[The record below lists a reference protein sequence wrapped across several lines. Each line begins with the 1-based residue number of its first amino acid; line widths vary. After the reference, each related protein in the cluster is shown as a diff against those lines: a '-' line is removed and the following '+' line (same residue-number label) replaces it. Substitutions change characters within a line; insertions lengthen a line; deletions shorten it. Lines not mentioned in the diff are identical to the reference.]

1 MRLREVNKHCKEI
14 KGGGG
19 SWVKSRWK
27 NCTTKPNNNS
37 QKKNRGNHHARPRIE
52 HQQYRRNTEKE
63 K

>member
-37 QKKNRGNHHARPRIE
+37 KKKQGKSPRQTKNRTPI
-52 HQQYRRNTEKE
+52 TV
-63 K
+63 

>member
-1 MRLREVNKHCKEI
+1 MEELHNQTVN
-14 KGGGG
+14 
-19 SWVKSRWK
+19 R
-27 NCTTKPNNNS
+27 TKPNNNS